1 MAHSTMDP
9 LTTPRTSPGTRRA
22 EPLYQ
27 ALENQIRE
35 KIDAGL
41 LIPGDLIPSEPQLAE
56 QMNVSQGTVKKAI
69 DNLVWQGLLYRH
81 QGKGTFVSSINLN
94 NSLFRFFSYGDEKGH
109 DVRVHKETTKR
120 RLERGETD
128 TCHQLNVK
136 PGTQLLYIER
146 TGYSADTPIF
156 VEHSWWIA
164 DLVPGLEN
172 EQVHIPDL
180 LYALIVEKYNLP
192 IVRAEETLT
201 ARACDKPTAKLLKIK
216 PDAPVVVLKR
226 TTYTTGNR
234 IVEVRTTL
242 GRADMFSYKREIR

>member
-164 DLVPGLEN
+164 RSGPWTRERTGTYPG
-172 EQVHIPDL
+172 P
-180 LYALIVEKYNLP
+180 AL
-192 IVRAEETLT
+192 
-201 ARACDKPTAKLLKIK
+201 
-216 PDAPVVVLKR
+216 
-226 TTYTTGNR
+226 
-234 IVEVRTTL
+234 
-242 GRADMFSYKREIR
+242 RADR